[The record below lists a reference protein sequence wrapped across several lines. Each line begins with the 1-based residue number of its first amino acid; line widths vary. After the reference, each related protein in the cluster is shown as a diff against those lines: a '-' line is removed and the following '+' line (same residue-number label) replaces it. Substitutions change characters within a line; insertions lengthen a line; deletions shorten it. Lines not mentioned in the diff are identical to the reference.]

1 MVRTLVAK
9 ITPALLVG
17 ASLTTAGCFLN
28 SSPQPSESAGLLA
41 ARSALP
47 DSVLVDV
54 AQGVDTVL
62 LAQADREQK
71 RTVQSMGEDTQR
83 EFLQL
88 FGPDP
93 LGLAYVPAN
102 AVRYEIP
109 LKTNDAVDAWVDY
122 FQSEIPDR
130 FSAYLRRTGRYE
142 SMIRTKLRE
151 AGLPE
156 DLLYLALIE
165 SGMNP
170 HAYSRARAVGLWQFI
185 AGTARR
191 YGLEVNYWVDERR
204 DPVKSTD
211 AAIRYLSDLYD
222 EFGSWYLAV
231 AAYNAGEGR
240 VRWGIA
246 RTGSRSYWDLVDARV
261 LRRET
266 RNYVP
271 KLIAAA
277 LIGHHP
283 DRYGFGDVDP
293 DPRVSYDTVR
303 VPDATSFDVIA
314 KAAGVSEESV
324 DQLNPEYP
332 RHVTPPDEAAV
343 VKLPSGHAERFA
355 SAYDQIPASKRV
367 TWLVHTVT
375 RGQTLSGIASRY
387 GTSVRAILAANRG
400 VSPRRLQIGQ
410 RLVVPRR
417 GADAGSVKLASAARS
432 RASGP
437 ATVVVRRGDT
447 LWAIARRYHVS
458 TRDLMAW
465 NGLSSPN
472 IHPGDRIEV
481 R

>member
-1 MVRTLVAK
+1 MAGSLVGKWTCLGAAGAVAVVAGCAGNPSPGPMGAR
-9 ITPALLVG
+9 TPAEV
-17 ASLTTAGCFLN
+17 
-28 SSPQPSESAGLLA
+28 
-41 ARSALP
+41 ALP
-47 DSVLVDV
+47 DS
-54 AQGVDTVL
+54 AL
-62 LAQADREQK
+62 LAPAPPPEKVAAADREQ
-71 RTVQSMGEDTQR
+71 RQTLRSMGQDTQR

-93 LGLAYVPAN
+93 LGLAHAPAN

-109 LKTNDAVDAWVDY
+109 LQTNDAVEGWVDY
-122 FQSEIPDR
+122 FRSEVPDR
-130 FSAYLRRTGRYE
+130 FATYLRRMGRYE
-142 SMIRTKLRE
+142 PMIRAKLRE
-151 AGLPE
+151 AGLPQ
-156 DLLYLALIE
+156 DLLYLAVIE

-191 YGLEVNYWVDERR
+191 YGLEVDYWVDERR
-204 DPVKSTD
+204 DPVKATD

-277 LIGHHP
+277 LIGHDP
-283 DRYGFGDVDP
+283 AQYGFGDVQP
-293 DPRVSYDTVR
+293 DARLAYDSVT

-314 KAAGVSEESV
+314 KAAGVSESAVEEM
-324 DQLNPEYP
+324 NPEYP
-332 RHVTPPDEAAV
+332 RHVTPPGHEALV
-343 VKLPSGHAERFA
+343 RIPDGHAEHFA
-355 SAYDQIPASKRV
+355 SAYAEIPASKRV

-375 RGQTLSGIASRY
+375 RGQTLSGIAGRY
-387 GTSVRAILAANRG
+387 GTSVRAIMAANRG

-417 GADAGSVKLASAARS
+417 GASSATLASATRARP
-432 RASGP
+432 SGP
-437 ATVVVRRGDT
+437 STVVVRRGDT
-447 LWAIARRYHVS
+447 LWAIARRYNVS
-458 TRDLMAW
+458 TRELMAW
-465 NGLSSPN
+465 NGLSSSS
-472 IHPGDRIEV
+472 IHPGDRIRV